1 MNCPSTPASA
11 ASSSRLG
18 RILRRDSDEARADA
32 ETQKEFE
39 LLSAQV
45 AVPIPDRETI
55 VGVAVFDGRVTG
67 EPLVN
72 AELELIFHLLEQVG
86 LALRNIWLHDQ
97 LAGNHEMMTD
107 VLRELSSACIV
118 VGRDLKV
125 LHANKAA
132 RRHFGRKNQR
142 TGELEFSDLPQ
153 TLGAKIYQV
162 LKTGAAIGPFR
173 YEPENSPGTIYNVS
187 VVPFQ
192 RGDSTVPVSALL
204 TADDLTQAEQLQHLE
219 VEAAN
224 LRLIKTMAD
233 RLAHEVGNAMVPL
246 STHQQLLGEKFK
258 DKEFRESLDHAMADG
273 VKRVTRLVNQMR
285 FLAREGQLEQEAFAV
300 EKLIEEAYQEARKH
314 QPAEAAQLKCEN
326 GGKPIVI
333 TGDRAALKHALAE
346 IMLNALQA
354 NPKTPTI
361 GVRLQTG
368 PTAKAGRTCRLKCR
382 TTAPASPPRP
392 PGRCRRPFSPRAT
405 SGWGWA

>member
-1 MNCPSTPASA
+1 LNCSA
-11 ASSSRLG
+11 
-18 RILRRDSDEARADA
+18 RRSPCRFPTANG
-32 ETQKEFE
+32 
-39 LLSAQV
+39 
-45 AVPIPDRETI
+45 I

-72 AELELIFHLLEQVG
+72 VELELIFHLLEQVG

-132 RRHFGRKNQR
+132 RRHFGRKNER

-153 TLGAKIYQV
+153 ALGAKIYQV
-162 LKTGAAIGPFR
+162 LKTGAAMGPFR
-173 YEPENSPGTIYNVS
+173 YEPENSPGTIYNIS

-192 RGDSTVPVSALL
+192 RGNSTVPVSALL
-204 TADDLTQAEQLQHLE
+204 TADDLTQTEQLRKLE

-233 RLAHEVGNAMVPL
+233 RLAHEIGNAMVPL
-246 STHQQLLGEKFK
+246 STHQQLLAEKFK
-258 DKEFRESLDHAMADG
+258 DKEFRESLDHALADG
-273 VKRVTRLVNQMR
+273 VKRVTRLINQMR
-285 FLAREGQLEQEAFAV
+285 FLAREGHIEQEAFPV
-300 EKLIEEAYQEARKH
+300 EKLIEDAYQEARKH
-314 QPAEAAQLKCEN
+314 QPAETAQLKLR
-326 GGKPIVI
+326 KRRQSPSSSPA
-333 TGDRAALKHALAE
+333 TAPRSSTRFAE

-354 NPKTPTI
+354 NPKEPTLD
-361 GVRLQTG
+361 VRLHTERQ
-368 PTAKAGRTCRLKCR
+368 RRHHRICRLKFR

-392 PGRCRRPFSPRAT
+392 PESARRHFSPRAT
-405 SGWGWA
+405 SASASA